1 MRRTVLYR
9 TPYPPMRSGIAD
21 YARAYKAAIEGQT
34 DWRLD
39 VNDLGE
45 RVPGNSPRDLVATR
59 RRVEGWRRDGRL
71 ANVALVHAEIGFKQ
85 HDEFWTLFWL
95 RRRCPEVPCCV
106 TVHDPPLVLAPAL
119 HPLAFGVRAGGVRRA
134 LRMLDYTPLGRS
146 VVGSV
151 LRRAAGVLVL
161 SEAGARSLRGVVED
175 PRRVRT
181 LPFLAYGW
189 RGTERPEAGTGG
201 PPKVL
206 FLGFWGPGKGIEVLL
221 EAVERVLVR
230 SPAALRLVLA
240 GGLEEGGANRR
251 YVESVRER
259 IRRSPGRN
267 AIDEIG
273 YVPAETLDGVFAAAD
288 VFVQPAVRMAGLSA
302 SSVLFRAMAAG
313 LAVVASDLGTFPEE
327 VRHLETGLLVPP
339 GDAGALATA
348 LLQVTGDRA
357 LRERLGGQARAHVE
371 AEHDDARVA
380 RAAATLYDSVARP

>member
-1 MRRTVLYR
+1 MKGTVLYR

-21 YARAYKAAIEGQT
+21 YASAYKAALEGHT
-34 DWRLD
+34 DWRFD
-39 VNDLGE
+39 VTDLGE
-45 RVPGNSPRDLVATR
+45 RVPGNSPRDLVATF
-59 RRVEGWRRDGRL
+59 RRVERWRRDARL
-71 ANVALVHAEIGFKQ
+71 ANVALVHAEIGFRQ

-95 RRRCPEVPCCV
+95 RRLLPEVPYCV

-119 HPLAFGVRAGGVRRA
+119 HPLAFGIRGGGVRRA
-134 LRMLDYTPLGRS
+134 LRTLDYTPLGRS
-146 VVGSV
+146 VVRSV
-151 LRRAAGVLVL
+151 LGRAGGVCVL
-161 SEAGARSLRGVVED
+161 SEAGARALRGVLDD

-189 RGTERPEAGTGG
+189 RRTERPGASTDA
-201 PPKVL
+201 PLKVL
-206 FLGFWGPGKGIEVLL
+206 LLGFWGPGKGIEVLL

-230 SPAALRLVLA
+230 SPATLRLVLA

-251 YVESVRER
+251 YVESVRQR
-259 IRRSPGRN
+259 IRRSPGRD

-339 GDAGALATA
+339 GDAGALAST
-348 LLQVTGDRA
+348 LLRLAADGA
-357 LRERLGGQARAHVE
+357 LRERLGRQARAHVE
-371 AEHDDARVA
+371 TEHDGARVA
-380 RAAATLYDSVARP
+380 QAAATVYGSVARP